1 MIMKWED
8 NLKDVLTLLKGYRYN
23 ELYNICLAAYTE
35 GFQTE
40 KQIAIEAYRL
50 RCRKLFG
57 NRCMTPVEN
66 NNKICDGE
74 CLYIRKFKAE
84 LFRLEN

>member
-1 MIMKWED
+1 MKWED
-8 NLKDVLTLLKGYRYN
+8 NLKYALAFLKGYRYN
-23 ELYNICLAAYTE
+23 ILYKICLMAYTE
-35 GFQTE
+35 GCQAE

-57 NRCMTPVEN
+57 NRCMAATKDKN
-66 NNKICDGE
+66 RICNGE